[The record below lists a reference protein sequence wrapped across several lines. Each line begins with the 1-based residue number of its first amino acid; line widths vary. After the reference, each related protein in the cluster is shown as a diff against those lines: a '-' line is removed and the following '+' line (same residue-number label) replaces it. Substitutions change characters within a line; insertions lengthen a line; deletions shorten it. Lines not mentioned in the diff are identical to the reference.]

1 MAILPGCKP
10 DNFKPDNSP
19 KLSFTDIWHL
29 CSSFVECKSFLELNS
44 PDILILCETNLDD
57 SIDFGNF
64 SVRGYLPLI
73 GKDSIT
79 HIHGLAGYEKDELPF
94 AWDFNWLSVLLL
106 FLLLITF
113 FVVMHGF
120 WFYFI

>member
-1 MAILPGCKP
+1 MAILPEGCKP
-10 DNFKPDNSP
+10 DNFKPHNSL

-64 SVRGYLPLI
+64 SVRGFLPLI

-79 HIHGLAGYEKDELPF
+79 HMHGLAGYEKDGLPF
-94 AWDFNWLSVLLL
+94 AWDLPLFNWL
-106 FLLLITF
+106 
-113 FVVMHGF
+113 
-120 WFYFI
+120 